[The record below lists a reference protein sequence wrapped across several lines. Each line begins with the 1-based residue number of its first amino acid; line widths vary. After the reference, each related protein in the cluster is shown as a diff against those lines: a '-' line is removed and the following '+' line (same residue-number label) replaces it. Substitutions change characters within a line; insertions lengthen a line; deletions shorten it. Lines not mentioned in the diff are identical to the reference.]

1 MRYEE
6 RNGLRILIADF
17 GCLIHNIKTDMYAEK
32 FYLGIHATL
41 DNFEEVEDE
50 NVDKKLIIKMKELDK
65 KSKTQDEKIK
75 NKFDELEGKEKERDE
90 KINKLNKGERDI
102 DKELKMRM
110 DDFDRK
116 ERLLNKIGK
125 IVANQV
131 TDDKVAVSI
140 KEFYDEWKKDIE
152 YKLNQYVLY
161 SNVLYKVLSD
171 HTSQADWKPSDTPS
185 LYAKLLT
192 DPTGEEILDWARP
205 DSTNAYMK
213 GDRVNYNGKTYTSL
227 IDNNV
232 WSPDEYP
239 AGWGEINGGMDVD
252 GGKGGTATNKD
263 KPNKKKGE

>member
-17 GCLIHNIKTDMYAEK
+17 GCLIHNIKTDTYAEK

-50 NVDKKLIIKMKELDK
+50 NVDKKLIIKIKELDK
-65 KSKTQDEKIK
+65 
-75 NKFDELEGKEKERDE
+75 
-90 KINKLNKGERDI
+90 
-102 DKELKMRM
+102 
-110 DDFDRK
+110 K

-131 TDDKVAVSI
+131 TDDEVAVSI
-140 KEFYDEWKKDIE
+140 KEFYDEWEKDIE

-171 HTSQADWKPSDTPS
+171 HTSQPDWKPSDTPS

-192 DPTGEEILDWARP
+192 DPTGEEILDWVRP

-213 GDRVNYNGKTYTSL
+213 GDKVNYNGKTYKSL

-239 AGWGEINGGMDVD
+239 AGWGEIN
-252 GGKGGTATNKD
+252 
-263 KPNKKKGE
+263 